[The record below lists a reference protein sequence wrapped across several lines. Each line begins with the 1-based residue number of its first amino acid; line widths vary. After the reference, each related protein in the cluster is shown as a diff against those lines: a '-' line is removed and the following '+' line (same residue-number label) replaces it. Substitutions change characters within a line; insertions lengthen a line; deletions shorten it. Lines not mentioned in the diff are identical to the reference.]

1 MKLHL
6 DFSQILVLC
15 RLHYAVSPPLAGGF
29 CRRNPAIART
39 AESTPPI
46 NPRYSRLLREAPAS
60 MLAPSRLDLPLPPP
74 SADASTVLSLPA
86 GTVRVLE
93 VRLASWLR
101 PAEVITD
108 PSSPQLPL
116 QLHRFTR
123 ATAASPVAFFS
134 GGELRLYPAA
144 TAADR
149 LLSLD
154 CAVCEDGLYEFDDSA
169 LACLHN
175 YTCES

>member
-1 MKLHL
+1 MKLTLNLAEML
-6 DFSQILVLC
+6 DLW
-15 RLHYAVSPPLAGGF
+15 RLHYAGSPPLADAVF
-29 CRRNPAIART
+29 RRNDGIDSSAVYIAAINRWYA
-39 AESTPPI
+39 
-46 NPRYSRLLREAPAS
+46 RLLREAPAS
-60 MLAPSRLDLPLPPP
+60 MLAPRRLDLPLPPP
-74 SADASTVLSLPA
+74 SAGASTVLSLPA

-116 QLHRFTR
+116 QFHRFTR

-144 TAADR
+144 TADDR